1 VTTTK
6 WYVVSSP
13 NGPGSVNELQ
23 SVAAVSPQ
31 DAWAVGHSYD
41 PSAKLNQAL
50 IEHWDG
56 THWSVVASPTLWSGE
71 LHGVAALSA
80 GDVWAVGEY
89 MSNSTSGTLT
99 LIEHWDGTSWSQ
111 VPSPVLSGANA
122 SQLNGVAAV
131 SPSDVWAV
139 GVSYVGIFATTHEV
153 TLFEHWNGTSWR
165 MVDSADFHPPPTY
178 YLTGVAAV
186 SGGDVWHSE
195 IWAVGYTADLPYSN
209 NFPRQTLI
217 EHWDGT
223 SWRVVPSP
231 NLGTNDNYV
240 GPDDNQLLGVAADS
254 PTDVWAVGGS
264 VRTLIEHWDGTSWS
278 IVPSPNHTG
287 AAGDQLTGVAAISPS
302 DVWAVGHS
310 TGVSGKGIV
319 QTLIEHWD
327 GTSWSIVPSP
337 NQGPDNNRLL
347 GVAAVSHHG
356 VWAVGGYG
364 NPIVGPETTLVMR
377 YGSPNAV
384 PTNRVPRLEPTVTP
398 LVPPTVTATATPHK
412 APATPSVHE
421 VAQTTT
427 LLGGDTGP
435 ALATCP
441 AGERALGGG
450 WSVPTSQARVFAA
463 RRTGDAWSV
472 SVQPLGHPASTTIT
486 VYVECLANAPGAVV
500 TERAASGSVPA
511 NTSGVVVAT
520 CNSGETLV
528 GGGFDLS
535 AAPTTLELRTDAPQ
549 TPESGVLWASAAM
562 NHDPALVAH
571 PVTAYAECLA
581 HVSATPTYP
590 GQQGS
595 YVYAGQTGEIAVACP
610 SGAVPAGGGLD
621 YTAASLGNLYQ
632 LQATATGWHG
642 AIYGV
647 TGNGLIPLVPT
658 AWGVCLHFAVQP

>member
-1 VTTTK
+1 MVTSSGQRLRRVLEG
-6 WYVVSSP
+6 VVSATLLSVGLLLLISCARP
-13 NGPGSVNELQ
+13 GAPTVARPVAPTFAEFPLPSGTNGANIAAGPDGNLWFTEPRKIGRITPEGVVTEFPLPPATRSAAAADI
-23 SVAAVSPQ
+23 VAAP
-31 DAWAVGHSYD
+31 DGNLWF
-41 PSAKLNQAL
+41 LL
-50 IEHWDG
+50 DG
-56 THWSVVASPTLWSGE
+56 TTPLGQPTGRIPEIGRITPAGVITEFPTPAGSYPANITAGPDGNLWFLQVGMPTQVPVGTLPEIGRITPAGVITEFPLAMDPHVTELFKPGDIVVGSDGNLWVTAGETYPIARITAAGVITTFPDPTNYGLGDIAAGPDGNLWVTAGGGMIGRFTPVGEGTVFRIPFDWAIDITAGLDGNMWFTATGGYIARITPAGTVTPFLVPTANSHPYHIAAGPDGTLWFTESLGNKIGRFTPPGGAVASATSTTSVPTE
-71 LHGVAALSA
+71 
-80 GDVWAVGEY
+80 
-89 MSNSTSGTLT
+89 
-99 LIEHWDGTSWSQ
+99 
-111 VPSPVLSGANA
+111 
-122 SQLNGVAAV
+122 
-131 SPSDVWAV
+131 
-139 GVSYVGIFATTHEV
+139 
-153 TLFEHWNGTSWR
+153 
-165 MVDSADFHPPPTY
+165 
-178 YLTGVAAV
+178 
-186 SGGDVWHSE
+186 
-195 IWAVGYTADLPYSN
+195 
-209 NFPRQTLI
+209 
-217 EHWDGT
+217 
-223 SWRVVPSP
+223 
-231 NLGTNDNYV
+231 
-240 GPDDNQLLGVAADS
+240 
-254 PTDVWAVGGS
+254 
-264 VRTLIEHWDGTSWS
+264 
-278 IVPSPNHTG
+278 
-287 AAGDQLTGVAAISPS
+287 
-302 DVWAVGHS
+302 
-310 TGVSGKGIV
+310 
-319 QTLIEHWD
+319 
-327 GTSWSIVPSP
+327 
-337 NQGPDNNRLL
+337 
-347 GVAAVSHHG
+347 
-356 VWAVGGYG
+356 
-364 NPIVGPETTLVMR
+364 
-377 YGSPNAV
+377 AV
-384 PTNRVPRLEPTVTP
+384 PTTPAPGSEPTVTP
-398 LVPPTVTATATPHK
+398 SPYK

-500 TERAASGSVPA
+500 TQRAGLGSAPA

-535 AAPTTLELRTDAPQ
+535 AAPTTLELRTDTPQ
-549 TPESGVLWASAAM
+549 TPESGVLWAIAAL

-647 TGNGLIPLVPT
+647 TGSGLIPLVPT
-658 AWGVCLHFAVQP
+658 AWAVCLHFAVQP